1 MRNNWQG
8 RDVTM
13 TSAPTTD
20 AFSPSAYSAA
30 LVKFMLSQ
38 KQVFAG
44 ADVLDI
50 GCGSGVLLRAAFEFG
65 AASLSGVDIEAQAIA
80 ASRHTLAPATDAG
93 VAVNVTQ
100 GHLYDPFKGQRFDM
114 ILANLPQFP
123 MYDNAVGSR
132 LASWSA
138 GGTDGRRQLHPV
150 LHGLCAHLA
159 PTGQAIITHNAF
171 VGLDATRELLREYDM
186 SLAVVDR
193 FMTPLSRAKAAAIAA
208 PVLDREI
215 GHTLHRFGDVLFAEV
230 AVAHIT
236 RSLEKPI
243 LTKDAAQ

>member
-1 MRNNWQG
+1 
-8 RDVTM
+8 M

-30 LVKFMLSQ
+30 LVKHMLSQ
-38 KQVFAG
+38 RQVFCG
-44 ADVLDI
+44 TDVLDI
-50 GCGSGVLLRAAFEFG
+50 GCGSGVLLRAAYEFG

-80 ASRHTLAPATDAG
+80 ASRHTLAPAMDAG

-123 MYDNAVGSR
+123 MCNSAFGSR

-150 LHGLCAHLA
+150 LHGLCTHLTA
-159 PTGQAIITHNAF
+159 TGQAIITHNSF
-171 VGLDATRELLREYDM
+171 VGLDTTRELLREYEM
-186 SLAVVDR
+186 SLVVVDR
-193 FMTPLSRAKAAAIAA
+193 FMTPLSRAKATAIAA
-208 PVLDREI
+208 PVVDREI
-215 GHTLHRFGDVLFAEV
+215 GRTLHRFGDVLFAEV
-230 AVAHIT
+230 AVLHIT
-236 RSLEKPI
+236 RNQVKTISA
-243 LTKDAAQ
+243 KDTAQ